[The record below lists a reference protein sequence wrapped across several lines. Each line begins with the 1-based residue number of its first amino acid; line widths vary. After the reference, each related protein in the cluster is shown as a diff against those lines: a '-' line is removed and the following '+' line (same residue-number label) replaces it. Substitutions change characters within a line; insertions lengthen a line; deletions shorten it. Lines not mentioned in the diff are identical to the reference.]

1 MRDMTNRIDNMRL
14 AKLLA
19 VGALCFAVPAFA
31 AEIAISQ
38 ANQTFSST
46 TLTVHAGDKVNF
58 RNDDSVTHNIT
69 VKTTEGEAEDL
80 GLQKPGG
87 SVSYQFSAKGS
98 YRVVCSIHPRMKMVV
113 IAQ

>member
-1 MRDMTNRIDNMRL
+1 MLNAINKTNL
-14 AKLLA
+14 AKMLA
-19 VGALCFAVPAFA
+19 AGVICFAVPALA
-31 AEIAISQ
+31 ADIAISQ

-46 TLTVHAGDKVNF
+46 TLNLHSGDKINF

-69 VKTTEGEAEDL
+69 VKTAEGEAEDL

-87 SVSYQFSAKGS
+87 AVFYQFHAKGS

-113 IAQ
+113 IVQ

>member
-1 MRDMTNRIDNMRL
+1 MGHQPNRAKL
-14 AKLLA
+14 AKALA
-19 VGALCFAVPAFA
+19 IGALCVAAPAFA

-46 TLTVHAGDKVNF
+46 ALNLHTGDRISF

-69 VKTTEGEAEDL
+69 VKTAEGEAVDL

-87 SVSYQFSAKGS
+87 AVSYQFASKGS

-113 IAQ
+113 IVQ